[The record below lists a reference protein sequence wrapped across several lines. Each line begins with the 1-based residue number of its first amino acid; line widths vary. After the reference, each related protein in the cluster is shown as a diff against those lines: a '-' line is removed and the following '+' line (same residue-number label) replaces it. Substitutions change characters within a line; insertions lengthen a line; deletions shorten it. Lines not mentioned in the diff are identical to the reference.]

1 VQGARFSGADPDLCK
16 ELSIHRHQTWLGHLL
31 TLCCCGLEME
41 QQEAVQNSLNGDLER
56 LEQQAAGA
64 KVTRIALERYQIGPA
79 K

>member
-1 VQGARFSGADPDLCK
+1 
-16 ELSIHRHQTWLGHLL
+16 
-31 TLCCCGLEME
+31 ME

-79 K
+79 E